1 MVLLMTQALRI
12 LLVDDNP
19 GDRALAIRALQ
30 RGLINPEIQEI
41 KEARGLAQAVAA
53 QDFDVVITDYQLG
66 WTTGIDVLDL
76 IKQRHPYC
84 PVVMFTN
91 TGTEEI
97 AVEAMR
103 RGLDDY
109 VLKQAERYVRLAT
122 AVQLS
127 WQRSKERQRTALL
140 EIRLQAL
147 LNQLTVGVFRSRLD
161 GQILEG
167 NAAFLKLLG
176 VESLEQAN
184 QLKLLDAQESYQLL
198 LDLPPPQQQEQEI
211 QLRRADNRKIW
222 IALSTMLN
230 SIDGQ
235 TVVDGLIEDISDRK
249 QAELKIQ
256 QLNATLEDRIR
267 DRTLQLETANQELE
281 SFAYSVSH
289 DLSEPLRAIEGF
301 STLLLDPTESE
312 AERQDYLQRILS
324 SVRRATSLI
333 QDLLAYARLSQVEI
347 ALQPISL
354 SLLIPEILSQLEL
367 TLQQRQAEVQIEQ
380 PLADVMG
387 NRFILMQVITN
398 LLTNAIKF
406 VAPHVRPQVRIW
418 TEARNSE
425 VRLWVGDNGIGIA
438 PEFQQRIF
446 NVFER
451 LHTTEAYPGT
461 GVGLAIVRR
470 GVDRLGGKVGV
481 ESQPGQGS
489 RFWIALPAGV
499 R

>member
-1 MVLLMTQALRI
+1 
-12 LLVDDNP
+12 
-19 GDRALAIRALQ
+19 
-30 RGLINPEIQEI
+30 
-41 KEARGLAQAVAA
+41 
-53 QDFDVVITDYQLG
+53 
-66 WTTGIDVLDL
+66 
-76 IKQRHPYC
+76 
-84 PVVMFTN
+84 
-91 TGTEEI
+91 
-97 AVEAMR
+97 
-103 RGLDDY
+103 
-109 VLKQAERYVRLAT
+109 
-122 AVQLS
+122 
-127 WQRSKERQRTALL
+127 
-140 EIRLQAL
+140 
-147 LNQLTVGVFRSRLD
+147 
-161 GQILEG
+161 
-167 NAAFLKLLG
+167 
-176 VESLEQAN
+176 
-184 QLKLLDAQESYQLL
+184 
-198 LDLPPPQQQEQEI
+198 
-211 QLRRADNRKIW
+211 
-222 IALSTMLN
+222 
-230 SIDGQ
+230 
-235 TVVDGLIEDISDRK
+235 
-249 QAELKIQ
+249 
-256 QLNATLEDRIR
+256 
-267 DRTLQLETANQELE
+267 
-281 SFAYSVSH
+281 
-289 DLSEPLRAIEGF
+289 
-301 STLLLDPTESE
+301 LLLDPTESE
-312 AERQDYLQRILS
+312 ADRQDYLQRILS

-406 VAPHVRPQVRIW
+406 VAPNVRPQVRIW